1 MSDQNQNFVNQKVND
16 FLLQETLVKLEV
28 LTPEDS
34 ASISASADNQLLKVA
49 FENVKPNLTYVWFN
63 NFVGWESLHKD

>member
-1 MSDQNQNFVNQKVND
+1 MSYQNQNFVNQKVND

-63 NFVGWESLHKD
+63 NFIG